1 MTDQTFMLPDLGE
14 GLTEA
19 VITRW
24 LVDVGDSVGI
34 DQPVIEVE
42 TAKACVDV
50 PVPFAGTVAELH
62 GTVGVAV
69 AVGAPLI
76 TVRTGEFPDSAESSV
91 RFAQHRDEE
100 RAGSGNVLIGY
111 GTSGHDAPP
120 RRRPRAA
127 VKAEGPATKVIS
139 PVVRMLARDNGVD
152 LEQLPG
158 SGAGGIITRADVE
171 RAIAARAPSV
181 NEDEPRIPVTGI
193 RKVIADKLSTSRRE
207 IPDATTWVD
216 ADATGLLEAKRLM
229 GQAAPV
235 SLLALLARL
244 TIAALRQFPE
254 LNASF
259 DAERQHIVRHR
270 NIHLG
275 VAVQSPR
282 GLMVPVIPH
291 ADALD
296 TVTLSNNLAEVI
308 SLARDGKLPPARL
321 AGGTVTLN
329 NYGVFGVDGS
339 AAIINHP
346 EAAIVGVGRIIDRP
360 WVIGGELA
368 VRKVTQLS
376 LSFDHRVCDG
386 GSAGGFL
393 RLFAD
398 YVQNPVTALAQL

>member
-34 DQPVIEVE
+34 DQPVMEVE

-50 PVPFAGTVAELH
+50 PIPFAGTVVELH
-62 GTVGVAV
+62 GAVGVAV
-69 AVGAPLI
+69 AVGSPLI
-76 TVRTGEFPDSAESSV
+76 TVRTSGFPDPPESGDT
-91 RFAQHRDEE
+91 FGHHRDEE

-111 GTSGHDAPP
+111 GTSAHDASP
-120 RRRPRAA
+120 RRRRRAA
-127 VKAEGPATKVIS
+127 VTVRGSAAKVIS
-139 PVVRMLARDNGVD
+139 PVVRTLARDNGIA
-152 LEQLPG
+152 LEQLSG
-158 SGAGGIITRADVE
+158 SGAGGVITRADLE
-171 RAIAARAPSV
+171 RAIAAREPGAD
-181 NEDEPRIPVTGI
+181 EDDPRIPVTGV
-193 RKVIADKLSTSRRE
+193 RKFIADKLSASRRE
-207 IPDATTWVD
+207 IPDATVWVD
-216 ADATGLLEAKRLM
+216 ADATGLLDARGLLS
-229 GQAAPV
+229 ATAPV

-244 TIAALRQFPE
+244 TVAALRQFPE

-259 DAERQHIVRHR
+259 DAERQQIVRHR
-270 NIHLG
+270 HIHLG
-275 VAVQSPR
+275 IAVQSSR
-282 GLMVPVIPH
+282 GLVVPVIPH

-296 TVTLSNNLAEVI
+296 TVALSNNLAEVI

-339 AAIINHP
+339 AAIINAP
-346 EAAIVGVGRIIDRP
+346 EAAILGVGRIIDRP
-360 WVIGGELA
+360 WVLGGELA

-376 LSFDHRVCDG
+376 LTFDHRVCDG

-398 YVQNPVTALAQL
+398 YVQNPVTALALL

>member
-24 LVDVGDSVGI
+24 LVDVGDSVSI

-50 PVPFAGTVAELH
+50 PIPFAGTVAELH

-76 TVRTGEFPDSAESSV
+76 TVRTGEFPDSAESSGT
-91 RFAQHRDEE
+91 FAQHRDEE

-111 GTSGHDAPP
+111 GTSGHDAPR
-120 RRRPRAA
+120 RRRPRVP

-152 LEQLPG
+152 LEQLAG
-158 SGAGGIITRADVE
+158 SGTGGIITRADVE
-171 RAIAARAPSV
+171 RAISVEAPSA
-181 NEDEPRIPVTGI
+181 NEDDPRIPVTGI
-193 RKVIADKLSTSRRE
+193 RKVIADRLSTSRRE

-259 DAERQHIVRHR
+259 DAEHQHIVRHR
-270 NIHLG
+270 HIHLG

-360 WVIGGELA
+360 WALGGELA

-398 YVQNPVTALAQL
+398 YVQNPVTALALL